1 MVEVA
6 DAVDPAAQETNQA
19 DDHNSEEEKAEET

>member
-6 DAVDPAAQETNQA
+6 NAVDSTAQETNQTE
-19 DDHNSEEEKAEET
+19 DHNSEEEKAEET